1 MPHKNT
7 SQPEVVTTV
16 YAILTCRTLR
26 QHSNL
31 SKLSFETVV
40 LKGLAADGG
49 LFLPEE
55 VPTVKDWVCIHHI
68 KHIDLAQLLASQDTP
83 RAFKIIYLHY

>member
-1 MPHKNT
+1 MAY
-7 SQPEVVTTV
+7 TV
-16 YAILTCRTLR
+16 YVILARSTPRRLA
-26 QHSNL
+26 NL

-55 VPTVKDWVCIHHI
+55 IPVVNDWVSLHRVNHSYRHACSMSKMHPRLSQPFRFGP
-68 KHIDLAQLLASQDTP
+68 LADSTD
-83 RAFKIIYLHY
+83 